1 MSYVTVYTEVDVDL
15 DDVMDAMG
23 ERELKAVAKKLEEAK
38 LGEDLDTELTPRQV
52 LLKLRNYNVDL
63 VGLRDAILE
72 VLPVKKDGE

>member
-1 MSYVTVYTEVDVDL
+1 MSYVTVYTEVEVDL

-72 VLPVKKDGE
+72 VLPLSGGE